1 MNARQARNVLRAYR
15 PSGEDDHERDV
26 RDAVKYAAKH
36 PAIEADF
43 HNQLAFDRALAVRL
57 EETPLPPDLVAALA
71 DPALRLEA
79 KRGTRRFTLR
89 DPAMLAVGLAFLF
102 LVGLLAWIFVGHGSF
117 AGMDEVADLVSK
129 ADGAGPEQ
137 FSELQAR
144 ADTLGDWFVMKDF
157 DGFVVPPGMEPAPVI
172 GVRLFKFEDT
182 PVAVAAIAQ
191 PRALLYV
198 LDGGSLGIS
207 LPDGKWNISTYNAG
221 KRAFAARQIG
231 NMICILTLR
240 TGAKAEL
247 EKYLATLR

>member
-26 RDAVKYAAKH
+26 REAVRIAGRT
-36 PAIEADF
+36 PALELDF
-43 HNQLAFDRALAVRL
+43 HNQLAFDRALAARL
-57 EETPLPPDLVAALA
+57 EETPLPPDLAAALA
-71 DPALRLEA
+71 EPALRLES
-79 KRGTRRFTLR
+79 KRTRRFTLR

-137 FSELQAR
+137 FSEFDAK
-144 ADTLGDWFVMKDF
+144 AGTLDDWFVMKDF
-157 DGFVVPPGMEPAPVI
+157 DGFVVPPGMESAPVV

-182 PVAVAAIAQ
+182 PVAAAAIAQ

-198 LDGGSLGIS
+198 LDGTSLGIS
-207 LPDGKWNISTYNAG
+207 LPEGRWNVSTYGGG

-240 TGAKAEL
+240 AGGKPEL
-247 EKYLATLR
+247 EKYLATLP